1 MLKVQRYALNQRT
14 TPTPHPPHPHTSL
27 RGLSIG
33 FHSGEGGHWVTS
45 LSDWLAAPIDRR
57 AAAAQ
62 ARKRNMAEA
71 GKEHAGLGLPVGE
84 AAQWPLQRY
93 GRFMPS
99 GTGEPP
105 GPGQEAGMA
114 SSPTWKVRPGGGKGW
129 EALTRRREGRTTAAW
144 FLRHCVSSIGRWILN
159 H

>member
-1 MLKVQRYALNQRT
+1 
-14 TPTPHPPHPHTSL
+14 
-27 RGLSIG
+27 
-33 FHSGEGGHWVTS
+33 
-45 LSDWLAAPIDRR
+45 
-57 AAAAQ
+57 
-62 ARKRNMAEA
+62 MAEA

-114 SSPTWKVRPGGGKGW
+114 SSPTWKVRPEGGKGW

-144 FLRHCVSSIGRWILN
+144 FLSESPPLLGPQFPPTVKGGSKSAILRSLLN
-159 H
+159 PSEP